1 MRNNASN
8 WERFLLKSKAGS
20 QQASCQH
27 LLCCFS
33 VFCCCPCCCFTLL
46 GRELTESCWVL
57 AKIKIQSY
65 FTQLNQISHP
75 VRWPRHL
82 INTSWQQQLIS
93 LELAMKRVFP
103 NSPSPK
109 QNHLLFFFSLASNTP
124 YSGIMLSF
132 ALVDFQNQ
140 HYSSHSGSLYFYTH
154 TYTQGHTHTC
164 TS

>member
-1 MRNNASN
+1 M
-8 WERFLLKSKAGS
+8 
-20 QQASCQH
+20 
-27 LLCCFS
+27 
-33 VFCCCPCCCFTLL
+33 
-46 GRELTESCWVL
+46 

-109 QNHLLFFFSLASNTP
+109 QNHLLFFFPLVSNTP

-140 HYSSHSGSLYFYTH
+140 DYSSHSGSLHFYTH
-154 TYTQGHTHTC
+154 TYHRDTHTLAQVSKIKSLSFFILEAPKGKVLFMC
-164 TS
+164 QGIQPFIIFPFFLTVYPPNRIKSSLGCGVLR